1 MFQQNQNISKAQDQD
16 QDQGIQQPQQ
26 SQQSQQQQQQLLR
39 GAQQNPNIHPE
50 AFVPNLRA
58 SNDHAGEVGQV
69 DPQYAQFEAKSE

>member
-16 QDQGIQQPQQ
+16 QDQGIQQ
-26 SQQSQQQQQQLLR
+26 SQQSQQQQLLR

>member
-26 SQQSQQQQQQLLR
+26 SQQQQLLR

-50 AFVPNLRA
+50 AFVPNVRA

>member
-1 MFQQNQNISKAQDQD
+1 MFQQNQNISKDQD

-26 SQQSQQQQQQLLR
+26 PQQSQQQQLLR

-58 SNDHAGEVGQV
+58 SNDHAGEIGQV

>member
-1 MFQQNQNISKAQDQD
+1 MFQQNQNISKDQD

-26 SQQSQQQQQQLLR
+26 PQQSQQSQQQQLLR

>member
-26 SQQSQQQQQQLLR
+26 SQQQQLLR

-69 DPQYAQFEAKSE
+69 DPQYSQFEAKSE

>member
-16 QDQGIQQPQQ
+16 QGIQQP
-26 SQQSQQQQQQLLR
+26 QQSQQQQQQLLR

>member
-16 QDQGIQQPQQ
+16 QGIQQPQQ
-26 SQQSQQQQQQLLR
+26 SQQQQLLR

-50 AFVPNLRA
+50 AFVPNLRT

>member
-26 SQQSQQQQQQLLR
+26 PQQSQQQQLLR

-50 AFVPNLRA
+50 AFVPNVRA
-58 SNDHAGEVGQV
+58 SNDHAGEIGQV